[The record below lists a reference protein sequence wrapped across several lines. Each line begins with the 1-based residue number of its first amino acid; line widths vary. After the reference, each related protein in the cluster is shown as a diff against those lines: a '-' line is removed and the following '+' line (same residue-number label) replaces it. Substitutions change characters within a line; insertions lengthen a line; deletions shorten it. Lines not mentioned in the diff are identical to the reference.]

1 MFNASNKCS
10 DADIFFSP
18 LNSAVKNLSHFLQ
31 VLMVTGGLDDSR
43 LDSTEILRPGSVW
56 QEITAKLPRPMF
68 AVRMATVDNR
78 VLLFGKWRK
87 IKNAKSKTYYCCVVV
102 SLTHTHL
109 SHKSCY
115 RGGFR
120 VAYEQFRF
128 QCRNLGIH
136 QIQWIHRLEESGGIE
151 DIQIISWN
159 ISRKF

>member
-1 MFNASNKCS
+1 
-10 DADIFFSP
+10 
-18 LNSAVKNLSHFLQ
+18 
-31 VLMVTGGLDDSR
+31 MVAGGLDGSR

-87 IKNAKSKTYYCCVVV
+87 MLKLKHIIVVLLFL
-102 SLTHTHL
+102 SLTL
-109 SHKSCY
+109 SHKPCY

-128 QCRNLGIH
+128 QFRHLGIH
-136 QIQWIHRLEESGGIE
+136 RIQWIH
-151 DIQIISWN
+151 
-159 ISRKF
+159 